1 METTVYN
8 QKGEKVGTFDL
19 PEYMFNVSSGADL
32 VHQALRTQRANARE
46 AIAHTKDRSEVR
58 GGGRKPWRQ
67 KGTGRAR
74 HGSRRSPLWSGGGV
88 TFGPRSERDYSLKIN
103 KKQKQKALF
112 AVLTAKVKEGKFA
125 LMDAMTIP
133 APKTKTIVGVLHAMA
148 KVVPTMETKKTLIV
162 TPSTDKN
169 IMLSARNLPN
179 ASVIA
184 ASSLNI
190 YDLLAHANVM
200 MLKDSIAVMQQTYT
214 RTAKGSGT
222 VRVAVATKA
231 KKPVRAE
238 RKAAAQKASKKTVK
252 KVVKKTVKKAA
263 KKTVKKGKK

>member
-8 QKGEKVGTFDL
+8 QKGEKVGMFDL
-19 PEYMFNVSSGADL
+19 PEHMFNVPMSEDL

-88 TFGPRSERDYSLKIN
+88 TFGPRSDRNYSLKIN

-112 AVLTAKVKEGKFA
+112 AVLTAKVQEGKFVLIDA
-125 LMDAMTIP
+125 LSIEK
-133 APKTKTIVGVLHAMA
+133 PKTKVIAGVLHAVA
-148 KVVPTMETKKTLIV
+148 KAVPALETKKTLIII
-162 TPSTDKN
+162 PAADKN
-169 IMLSARNLPN
+169 VILSARNIPN

-184 ASSLNI
+184 ANSLNV
-190 YDLLAHANVM
+190 YDLLSHKNIM
-200 MLKDSIAVMQQTYT
+200 MMKDSVAVMEQTYVKTVKGKTAAAPAEKKAKSARIAKKAPAKKKAKTKKAVKKTT
-214 RTAKGSGT
+214 RKSVTK
-222 VRVAVATKA
+222 RVKKA
-231 KKPVRAE
+231 KK
-238 RKAAAQKASKKTVK
+238 
-252 KVVKKTVKKAA
+252 
-263 KKTVKKGKK
+263 

>member
-19 PEYMFNVSSGADL
+19 PGHIFNVPFGADL

-46 AIAHTKDRSEVR
+46 TVAHTKDRSEVR

-112 AVLTAKVKEGKFA
+112 AVLTAKVQAGKFILVDA
-125 LMDAMTIP
+125 LSIP
-133 APKTKTIVGVLHAMA
+133 EPKTKAIAGVLHAMV
-148 KVVPTMETKKTLIV
+148 KVVPTMETKKTLII
-162 TPSTDKN
+162 TPSADTN
-169 IMLSARNLPN
+169 IMLSARNIPN
-179 ASVIA
+179 TSVIA

-190 YDLLAHANVM
+190 YDLLAHANIM
-200 MLKDSIAVMQQTYT
+200 MLKDSIAVMEHTYT
-214 RTAKGSGT
+214 KTVKGKGA
-222 VRVAVATKA
+222 VRVAPAQKA
-231 KKPVRAE
+231 AKPIRAE
-238 RKAAAQKASKKTVK
+238 RKAAAKKTTKNIAK
-252 KVVKKTVKKAA
+252 KAVKKTTRKAVVKRVKKA
-263 KKTVKKGKK
+263 KK